1 MRKAMLGNIGI
12 TALALANI
20 VLWFIFLPL
29 EPDTPQGQNRQLT
42 AEIISSTAM
51 ILMACALFL
60 STRPRFL
67 EPIFGGLDKMYHAH
81 KNAALAA
88 LLMIVAHFLVMPLGA
103 GDIITET
110 GEEISVVPVTFLTTF
125 LAGLSVPPGVLLVL
139 GETLGLLAFAG
150 LLLLVLLT
158 VAPRLPL
165 VGRFT
170 RFSYSRWVK
179 THKFIGLFFI
189 MGFVHAITLESR
201 VLTEPVLFAYLTL
214 AAAVGTG
221 SYLYT
226 ELLAGLFKRRF
237 RFLVQAVHRLNG
249 TTLEVV
255 LQPQGRRPPFTA
267 GQFAFV
273 SFPGERGLKEP
284 HPFTVSS
291 SPGEDQ
297 VRFTIKASGDWTRH
311 LNANLEAGALARVDG
326 CYGRF
331 NYKTSGPEQVWVA
344 GGIGVTPFLSWV
356 RDFGDGPDAD
366 VDMFYSVR
374 SSDDLLFHDELTD
387 ADRIH
392 DQFRYHPSI
401 SSVDGNLSVEQ
412 IAELCRGEI
421 ADKHVYLC
429 GPPGMMAAMER
440 GFKRLGVPGRNI
452 HFEEF
457 NFR

>member
-12 TALALANI
+12 TALALTNI

-60 STRPRFL
+60 STRPRYL
-67 EPIFGGLDKMYHAH
+67 EPLFGGLDKMYHAH

-110 GEEISVVPVTFLTTF
+110 GEEISVVPVTFFNTF

-165 VGRFT
+165 VGTFT
-170 RFSYSRWVK
+170 RFSYSRWLK

-189 MGFVHAITLESR
+189 MGFFHAITLESR
-201 VLTEPVLFAYLTL
+201 VLTEPVLFTYLTI
-214 AAAVGTG
+214 AAAVGTV

-226 ELLAGLFKRRF
+226 ELLAGFLKRRIP
-237 RFLVQAVHRLNG
+237 FLVDAVHRLNG

-255 LQPQGRRPPFTA
+255 LKPQGRRPPFTA

-273 SFPGERGLKEP
+273 GFPGERGLKEP

-291 SPGEDQ
+291 SPGENLL
-297 VRFTIKASGDWTRH
+297 RFTIKASGDWTRH

-331 NYKTSGPEQVWVA
+331 NYKTGGPEQVWVA

-374 SSDDLLFHDELTD
+374 SGDDLLFNEELASAAGPHDG
-387 ADRIH
+387 
-392 DQFRYHPSI
+392 FRYHPWI
-401 SSVDGNLSVEQ
+401 SSVDGNLTVDR
-412 IAELCRGEI
+412 IAGLCRGEI
-421 ADKHVYLC
+421 AGKHVYLC

-452 HFEEF
+452 HYEEF